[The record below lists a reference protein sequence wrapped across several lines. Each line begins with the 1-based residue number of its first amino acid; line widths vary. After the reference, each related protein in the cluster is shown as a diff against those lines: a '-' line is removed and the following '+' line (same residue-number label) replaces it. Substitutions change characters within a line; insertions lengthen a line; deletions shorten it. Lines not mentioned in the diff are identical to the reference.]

1 MVKGTEKMGEKL
13 VGIEAIGKALT
24 GGSSNVETMNHVVA
38 MKRQGYRVETD
49 ENGTWEIPAE
59 DIARYLN
66 GGKEPKKVEAPKET
80 DGEKG
85 DPADQGRYKIEH
97 KGRGK
102 WAIVDTETG
111 EQLGDK
117 TYPKKTAESV
127 VKMANEGPGA
137 PVAASIEPE

>member
-1 MVKGTEKMGEKL
+1 MWIRIFQEHRYGRCTIKSLPENLKIAFNTQSPIDTPVDPECKKAVE
-13 VGIEAIGKALT
+13 EAVLADDQSAK
-24 GGSSNVETMNHVVA
+24 
-38 MKRQGYRVETD
+38 
-49 ENGTWEIPAE
+49 
-59 DIARYLN
+59 YL

-80 DGEKG
+80 DGDQG
-85 DPADQGRYKIEH
+85 DPAGQGRYKIEH

-111 EQLGDK
+111 EQVGDK

-127 VKMANEGPGA
+127 VKMSNEGPGA

>member
-1 MVKGTEKMGEKL
+1 MGKKL

-24 GGSSNVETMNHVVA
+24 GGRSDVETMNHVVS

-49 ENGTWEIPAE
+49 ENGTWAIPAK

-80 DGEKG
+80 DGDQG
-85 DPADQGRYKIEH
+85 DPAGQGRYKIEH

-111 EQLGDK
+111 EQVGDK

-127 VKMANEGPGA
+127 VKMSNEGPGA